1 MYSNWV
7 CLYAENRILLQIHV
21 SKSGRD
27 LARLATPLF
36 HLMHMWDDRLN
47 SQELSRGSNQLNAL
61 NL

>member
-1 MYSNWV
+1 MSSQRVFRQKQVYKHCLHMYSNWV

-36 HLMHMWDDRLN
+36 HLMHM
-47 SQELSRGSNQLNAL
+47 
-61 NL
+61 